1 MTKGFGMTLDFTCQA
16 CDASF
21 EIDLTDLLEEPRIQ
35 CPGCDVRA
43 PRQATDNLV
52 SALDDLFTEL
62 GGLQRKF
69 TVTFAVES
77 EELPPPYDRAGR
89 RRAAPDEDDEDE
101 ADDGELPGDE
111 GREPDE

>member
-1 MTKGFGMTLDFTCQA
+1 MTLDFTCQA

-21 EIDLTDLLEEPRIQ
+21 EVDLTDLLEEPRIQ
-35 CPGCDVRA
+35 CPGCDTRA

-62 GGLQRKF
+62 GGLRRKF

-89 RRAAPDEDDEDE
+89 HRAAPDEDEPEQGD
-101 ADDGELPGDE
+101 LPEDE
-111 GREPDE
+111 GREPEE